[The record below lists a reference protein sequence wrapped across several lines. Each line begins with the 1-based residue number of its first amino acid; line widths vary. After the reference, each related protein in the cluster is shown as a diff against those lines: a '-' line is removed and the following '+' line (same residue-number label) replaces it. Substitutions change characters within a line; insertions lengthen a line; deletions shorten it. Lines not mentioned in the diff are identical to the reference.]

1 MAEAE
6 GRLVGCRVLTALGD
20 LGTVRFYGRTEFRDG
35 LWVGVE
41 LDRPKGKNDGSVKG
55 VRYFECPE
63 KHGLFCPPSK
73 LAAAPPAG
81 REEAALAAAREG
93 ESMPATRVPSP
104 PEPPR
109 AGTLAAAAAVR
120 PLDPRRSLSVPEGW
134 ARYRRPTSS
143 PLRVVAL
150 ERQFPH
156 CDRPRAAAAAQ
167 PRRDR
172 PQR

>member
-104 PEPPR
+104 PEAPR
-109 AGTLAAAAAVR
+109 AGTLAAAAVAVHAGVR
-120 PLDPRRSLSVPEGW
+120 HRRAG
-134 ARYRRPTSS
+134 
-143 PLRVVAL
+143 
-150 ERQFPH
+150 
-156 CDRPRAAAAAQ
+156 AAAAVGDGLGAVERL
-167 PRRDR
+167 RRHADGR
-172 PQR
+172 GVEIDARAR

>member
-81 REEAALAAAREG
+81 REEAALAAAREAARRQAAEVTDERRG
-93 ESMPATRVPSP
+93 SWWKVPSALFDDTAPSCFPGP
-104 PEPPR
+104 PE
-109 AGTLAAAAAVR
+109 GS
-120 PLDPRRSLSVPEGW
+120 RRSY
-134 ARYRRPTSS
+134 A
-143 PLRVVAL
+143 LRSAT
-150 ERQFPH
+150 
-156 CDRPRAAAAAQ
+156 
-167 PRRDR
+167 
-172 PQR
+172 